1 MMEKLM
7 DILHVVN
14 PDVDYQQEKSLIEDR
29 VLDSIQIVYLIS
41 LISEEYDIEIE
52 PQDLTPE
59 NFNSVEAIIS
69 LIRGYKKNG

>member
-14 PDVDYQQEKSLIEDR
+14 QNVDYQQEKSLIEDR

-59 NFNSVEAIIS
+59 NFNSVEAIIR
-69 LIRGYKKNG
+69 LIRRYKKDG

>member
-1 MMEKLM
+1 MEKLM
-7 DILHVVN
+7 DILHLVN

-59 NFNSVEAIIS
+59 NFNSVEAIFK
-69 LIRGYKKNG
+69 LIRGYEKNG

>member
-1 MMEKLM
+1 MEKLM

-14 PDVDYQQEKSLIEDR
+14 QNVDYQQEKSLIEDR

-59 NFNSVEAIIS
+59 NFNSVEAIIR
-69 LIRGYKKNG
+69 LIRRYKKDG

>member
-1 MMEKLM
+1 MEKLM